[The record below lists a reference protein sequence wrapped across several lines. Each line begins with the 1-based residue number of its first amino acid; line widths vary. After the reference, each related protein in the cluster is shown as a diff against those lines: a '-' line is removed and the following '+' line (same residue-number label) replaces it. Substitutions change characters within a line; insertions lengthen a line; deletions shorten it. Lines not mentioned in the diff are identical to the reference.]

1 MFEKIFLVM
10 TFFLPLPEWKWFIK
24 QLSIWWVNID
34 SCLNGIIF
42 IDLNKAFDTI
52 GHEIV
57 LWKLAKYGVEQDA
70 LKWFKSY
77 LINHMQKWDA
87 L

>member
-1 MFEKIFLVM
+1 M
-10 TFFLPLPEWKWFIK
+10 
-24 QLSIWWVNID
+24 
-34 SCLNGIIF
+34 IF